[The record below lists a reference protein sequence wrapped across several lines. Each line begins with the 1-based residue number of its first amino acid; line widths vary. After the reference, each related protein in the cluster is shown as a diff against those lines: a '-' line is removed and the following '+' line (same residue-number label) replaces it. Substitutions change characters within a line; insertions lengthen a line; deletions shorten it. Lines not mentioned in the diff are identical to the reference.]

1 MTDLARERIEPL
13 LRGRFGRPYLHESS
27 VETTQLLVP
36 SDGPEGAVATADH
49 QDAGRGR
56 HGRAWVDA
64 PGTALLV
71 SVLLRPPPGAVAA
84 QLSLVCALSVAD
96 AVEAGTSLE
105 ARLKWPNDVLVDG
118 RKVAGILLDGR
129 GDAVVCGI
137 GVNVNQSA
145 DDLPADARTEP
156 ASLRSLTGVAH
167 DRGGLLVVL
176 LERLETRYDTWR
188 GQGLA
193 PLLPALERRDA
204 LRGRPVTVG
213 DVSGTAAG
221 LAPDGRLRVVDAA
234 GTERLVAS
242 GEVEQT

>member
-36 SDGPEGAVATADH
+36 SDGPEGAVATVDH

-137 GVNVNQSA
+137 GINVNQSA
-145 DDLPADARTEP
+145 DDLPADARTR
-156 ASLRSLTGVAH
+156 A
-167 DRGGLLVVL
+167 
-176 LERLETRYDTWR
+176 
-188 GQGLA
+188 GLA
-193 PLLPALERRDA
+193 PLADRRRARPRRAPRRAPRAARDA
-204 LRGRPVTVG
+204 L
-213 DVSGTAAG
+213 
-221 LAPDGRLRVVDAA
+221 
-234 GTERLVAS
+234 
-242 GEVEQT
+242 